1 MASAIASEPSSASAA
16 RRRRS
21 SHSDRILGSAMR
33 RGHLG
38 RRHQAVTS
46 RAAPPSMPTPMSSGA
61 ASGAYSPVIRP
72 SYSVTIRSDSA

>member
-1 MASAIASEPSSASAA
+1 MASAIASEPSNASSCPEEALEP
-16 RRRRS
+16 
-21 SHSDRILGSAMR
+21 LGADLGLGDR